1 MQSAPLSTC
10 FPGSTADKY
19 IASLVLMKYP
29 YYCYFAGSL
38 RIMYSVAATIREHSW
53 IPKNVWGKPA
63 EQVDVINGDRR
74 EDRRY
79 HLQLELKWKLI
90 RRRRVLD
97 TGTGHT
103 LDVSSGGILFDAGRH
118 LPEGLNVELSI
129 AWPVLL
135 HNVAPM
141 QLVAAG
147 KIIRCNGRQVAIQT
161 TQHEFRTTGI
171 PAEQRS
177 GHSGSSQNQNS
188 QPSHAL
194 QRADAGRH
202 RQTLSD
208 PVRLFLWKERI
219 EPGYLPRLPMTG
231 SGTGGA
237 VGGASSSTGF
247 LGRRFRISLMNSSR
261 ALAYFGVPGLGS
273 MVAHSSGVI
282 S

>member
-1 MQSAPLSTC
+1 MDSK
-10 FPGSTADKY
+10 D
-19 IASLVLMKYP
+19 
-29 YYCYFAGSL
+29 
-38 RIMYSVAATIREHSW
+38 
-53 IPKNVWGKPA
+53 VWGKPA

-171 PAEQRS
+171 PAEHRS
-177 GHSGSSQNQNS
+177 GQSAHFPESGSQS
-188 QPSHAL
+188 SHAL
-194 QRADAGRH
+194 QRTHAGRH
-202 RQTLSD
+202 RQTLTQ
-208 PVRLFLWKERI
+208 VR
-219 EPGYLPRLPMTG
+219 
-231 SGTGGA
+231 
-237 VGGASSSTGF
+237 GF
-247 LGRRFRISLMNSSR
+247 LSR
-261 ALAYFGVPGLGS
+261 ERLG
-273 MVAHSSGVI
+273 AATCRACP
-282 S
+282 